1 MFTFFRFPLFHLP
14 VGKALAVQTNDG
26 EVPRIP
32 SGASLGQPCR
42 HSRERQRERER
53 PEARG
58 PPGRPGRQS
67 RLRTRLGREPSP
79 VGRGSRGCLAE
90 PPILSLGAGGTR
102 WASSPD
108 HCTTSW

>member
-42 HSRERQRERER
+42 HSREREREREAGGAR
-53 PEARG
+53 TAREAR
-58 PPGRPGRQS
+58 
-67 RLRTRLGREPSP
+67 E
-79 VGRGSRGCLAE
+79 AE
-90 PPILSLGAGGTR
+90 QTADTSGTR
-102 WASSPD
+102 AFSRRKGFQGLPSRTPHSVARGWRDLVGEQS
-108 HCTTSW
+108 